1 MVIAVCPLSQSCRP
15 ASRLTRAH
23 THSTHS
29 LRPAPRLTTDT
40 LWPPRPR
47 CVAWKMARTQTRSA
61 RKKEGAPPQ
70 SLRALVGQLAASLL
84 RRPAG
89 DRSDPPFPTT
99 HPHAHTSSGC
109 PHTHAL
115 NDPKIS
121 LPLST
126 EIDRHQGQAP
136 HRGQPGPRHGR
147 GRLCGLPPV
156 HLPGRA
162 G

>member
-1 MVIAVCPLSQSCRP
+1 MPTLSIVPACFPPHARTHTLHPLSPSRSPSHHRHTMASTPEVRCMENGTHANAQREKERRRP
-15 ASRLTRAH
+15 S
-23 THSTHS
+23 SIS
-29 LRPAPRLTTDT
+29 
-40 LWPPRPR
+40 
-47 CVAWKMARTQTRSA
+47 
-61 RKKEGAPPQ
+61 
-70 SLRALVGQLAASLL
+70 RALVGQLAASLL